1 MSYEG
6 VRQLSRERLT
16 EVQQLLN
23 HIASLEPDD
32 VTAPHPAEVKI
43 LRGFFYVH
51 LYAALEKS
59 VNEAVQATLRLIS
72 SHNAPANHYDIGFG
86 TITSNGRLQ
95 AFKSCSYKNYHDN
108 ALAIFAGLE
117 SSEKAHI
124 DETQF
129 SKILMNVW
137 TNSILEVFQ
146 SFGIGFTVDPRARAT
161 IDELVENRN
170 KVAHGRESALSVG
183 ERHRS
188 NVLRDKFTITTALI
202 DSIINHLELFY
213 IKRSFIR
220 PLERESYHPST
231 T

>member
-6 VRQLSRERLT
+6 VKQLSRERLT

-32 VTAPHPAEVKI
+32 ATTPHPAEVKI

-59 VNEAVQATLRLIS
+59 VNEAVQLTLRLIA
-72 SHNAPANHYDIGFG
+72 SHNAPANHYELGFG
-86 TITSNGRLQ
+86 SITSRGKLQ
-95 AFKSCSYKNYHDN
+95 AFKSCSYKSYHNN
-108 ALAIFAGLE
+108 AVAIFSTLE
-117 SSEKAHI
+117 SSDKANI

-129 SKILMNVW
+129 SDSLMNVW
-137 TNSILEVFQ
+137 TNSILEVFH
-146 SFGIGFTVDPRARAT
+146 SFGITTTIDPRTRAT

-170 KVAHGRESALSVG
+170 KVAHGRESALTVG

-188 NVLRDKFTITTALI
+188 NILRDKFTITTGMI
-202 DSIINHLELFY
+202 DLVISNLELFY
-213 IKRSFIR
+213 TTRSFIKTQ
-220 PLERESYHPST
+220 ERNSY
-231 T
+231 